1 MKRVHQS
8 IVYGWILVIIFAVL
22 FFSRNATEGHRDF
35 FTSIESKFNFTSEII
50 KTSQEGKTIQ
60 TLAIFPKEA
69 GLLFDKGFRGGDI
82 ILSHTKIQFYTL
94 LNGKRAG
101 AVEVFNEAITPPDD
115 NKTSRTIIFKKSQ
128 PES

>member
-8 IVYGWILVIIFAVL
+8 IVYGWILVIIFAIL
-22 FFSRNATEGHRDF
+22 FFSRNATEGQRDF
-35 FTSIESKFNFTSEII
+35 FTSIERKFNFTSEII

-82 ILSHTKIQFYTL
+82 VLSHSKIQFYTL

-101 AVEVFNEAITPPDD
+101 AVEVFNEVIASPDD
-115 NKTSRTIIFKKSQ
+115 KKALRTIIFKKLQ